1 MILYILEV
9 SIGWALFYLLYHLV
23 LRQTTFFALNRWY
36 LLLTFVVA
44 LILPALPPLW
54 SIHQPAE
61 PTVSEM
67 VNLELLLAN
76 LDYWQEFQL
85 VEAEPEADTT
95 NWWLVAYWMGV
106 LVMLSRFIYG
116 MFQIGRYFFTGKKE
130 RKGIHRLVFTQKEHL
145 PFSFFRW
152 IFWGRQP
159 LIEAPEADRI
169 LRHEQ
174 AHIRQ
179 GHSIDVVLVE
189 VVSTIAW
196 FSPLVFFYRKALR
209 SNHEFL
215 ADAAVTKAYKIKE
228 YGHLL
233 IQQSLSGPQI
243 ALVNHLIH
251 SQLKNRII
259 MMTKKR
265 STRLS
270 LLRYL
275 LALPVIAL
283 LLLAFTYDEAYGLD
297 ELPVFSDEFPEIPL
311 PSFGKESAND
321 IVSATILP
329 VEEKKVTSAITAT
342 ENAADLPFLTSELFK
357 GSLQPVTPAN
367 QADTTKPEPLIVLN
381 GQIMEEAKMDAFPA
395 DQIKSVNVLKG
406 EMAIEKYGQ
415 KGRNG
420 VVEINC
426 PACDGKDA
434 EKTEPAKEEKKK
446 LADQISNQEPHP
458 LLVLNGEK
466 ISRTQANQIDPAN
479 IKAINVLK
487 DASAVEKYGD
497 AGKNGVVE
505 IDCPKCQIEEVDKN
519 KTSIRIRGGKG
530 APLYVINGVVQEKTD
545 GDPVKDIKPD
555 QIKSINVLKGDSAIE
570 KYGEK
575 GANGVIE
582 IDCPSCEGEKAVKEE
597 PTSKVR
603 FRVNDGIS
611 ADPLYILNGERIDH
625 LDLGEI
631 NPNNIKAITVLK
643 DASAVALYGEAAKN
657 GVIIID
663 CPKCNVKKLKKK
675 SEMDGYETKLRIR
688 SQKDSDIQGETF
700 NVVEE
705 MPVFQGCDGEG
716 MSREEQAECS
726 RKKLVEFVY
735 NNIQYPSDKKLKDV
749 EGMVVAEFVVDKSGK
764 VGDVKIRR
772 SLQFE
777 FDTEV
782 VKVLEQLPKFEPGR
796 QRGKKV
802 DVKMTIPVKFWPLKG
817 SPADRSRQEFLRQ
830 QKQVEKELTNGKTLQ
845 LQSFNATPNPTKGRL
860 HLRFEAAP
868 QNTLVRVLDASGQEV
883 LRKQLRNFNGL
894 YDEYLDLSN
903 APKGMLLIHISQED
917 RQFLHKIVTQ

>member
-9 SIGWALFYLLYHLV
+9 SIGWALFYLLYHFV
-23 LRQTTFFALNRWY
+23 LKQTTFFALNRWY

-44 LILPALPPLW
+44 LILPVLPPLW

-61 PTVSEM
+61 PTVSDM

-76 LDYWQEFQL
+76 LGYLQDFQV
-85 VEAEPEADTT
+85 VEVEPEANSI
-95 NWWLVAYWMGV
+95 NWWLVAYWVGV
-106 LVMLSRFIYG
+106 LIMLLRFLYG
-116 MFQIGRYFFTGKKE
+116 MFQIARYFFTGKK
-130 RKGIHRLVFTQKEHL
+130 RQKGIHRLVFTHKEHL

-152 IFWGRQP
+152 IFWGKYP
-159 LIEAPEADRI
+159 SIEAPEADRM

-215 ADAAVTKAYKIKE
+215 ADAAVTKEYKIKE

-311 PSFGKESAND
+311 PSFGGEESEEV
-321 IVSATILP
+321 IPATILP
-329 VEEKKVTSAITAT
+329 TKEKEETTNFPKEEKV
-342 ENAADLPFLTSELFK
+342 ADLPFLTNELFK
-357 GSLQPVTPAN
+357 GELEPVTGTN

-381 GQIMEEAKMDAFPA
+381 GQIMKETKMDAFPA
-395 DQIKSVNVLKG
+395 DQIRSVNVLKG
-406 EMAIEKYGQ
+406 EKAMEKYG
-415 KGRNG
+415 
-420 VVEINC
+420 E
-426 PACDGKDA
+426 
-434 EKTEPAKEEKKK
+434 
-446 LADQISNQEPHP
+446 
-458 LLVLNGEK
+458 
-466 ISRTQANQIDPAN
+466 
-479 IKAINVLK
+479 
-487 DASAVEKYGD
+487 

-505 IDCPKCQIEEVDKN
+505 IDCPECKIEEVDKN
-519 KTSIRIRGGKG
+519 KTSIRIRGGNG
-530 APLYVINGVVQEKTD
+530 DPLYVINGVVQEKED
-545 GDPVKDIKPD
+545 GDPTKEIQPD

-582 IDCPSCEGEKAVKEE
+582 IECPSCEDAKAANEE
-597 PTSKVR
+597 PTSKIR
-603 FRVNDGIS
+603 IRTKDGIS

-643 DASAVALYGEAAKN
+643 DASALALYGEAAEN

-675 SEMDGYETKLRIR
+675 SEMDGYETQLRMSSR
-688 SQKDSDIQGETF
+688 KGSDARAQASFT
-700 NVVEE
+700 VVEE
-705 MPVFQGCDGEG
+705 MPVFQGCDVEG

-726 RKKLVEFVY
+726 TKKLVEFVY
-735 NNIQYPSDKKLKDV
+735 DNIQYPADKKLKGV

-764 VGDVKIRR
+764 VSTVDIRR
-772 SLQFE
+772 SLGPE
-777 FDTEV
+777 FDAEV
-782 VKVLEQLPKFEPGR
+782 SKVLEQLPRFKPGR
-796 QRGKKV
+796 QRGKNV
-802 DVKMTIPVKFWPLKG
+802 SVKMTIPVKFKPLKD
-817 SPADRSRQEFLRQ
+817 SPADRNRKESLRD
-830 QKQVEKELTNGKTLQ
+830 QKQLEKELTKGERLKLV
-845 LQSFNATPNPTKGRL
+845 SFSATPNPTKGRL

-868 QNTLVRVLDASGQEV
+868 ENTLIRILDASGKEV
-883 LRKQLRNFNGL
+883 LREQRRNFNGL
-894 YDEYLDLSN
+894 YDEYLDLDKLQ
-903 APKGMLLIHISQED
+903 KGMLLIHISQEG
-917 RQFLHKIVTQ
+917 RQFVHKIVAQ